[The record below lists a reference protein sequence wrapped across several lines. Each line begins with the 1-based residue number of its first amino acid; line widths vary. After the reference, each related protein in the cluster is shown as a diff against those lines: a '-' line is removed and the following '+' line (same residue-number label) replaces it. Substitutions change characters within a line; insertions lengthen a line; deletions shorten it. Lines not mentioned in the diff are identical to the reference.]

1 MTRAR
6 VWKPHHRFVR
16 IMQGTDNQ
24 HNKKESEEHRLRF
37 DASTRRHA
45 NQAMFPTAQ
54 LVWRVR
60 VRDLHD
66 GARVGASRGRTVRPR
81 RRLGV
86 MGFRIFAAAALR
98 DAAERR
104 PARHLNAP
112 AAAVAEAWT
121 TERLSR
127 LGPDISS
134 PPLVFMVT
142 GHRAWRG
149 GAGGSALSSST
160 LSSVVRRGDRV
171 FGWPVGDV
179 GCLATGYRRCLWLGI
194 SPTLWLRSYRSQ
206 LFLLDDRTLRKL
218 FLEANGKCQVVV
230 GSKGICG

>member
-1 MTRAR
+1 MPRMTRAR

-134 PPLVFMVT
+134 PPLVFMVR
-142 GHRAWRG
+142 GEAARGALRSLPQHFPAWCG
-149 GAGGSALSSST
+149 EAT
-160 LSSVVRRGDRV
+160 
-171 FGWPVGDV
+171 
-179 GCLATGYRRCLWLGI
+179 GCLAGLLGTSAAWLLATDDACGSASLLPCGYG
-194 SPTLWLRSYRSQ
+194 PTDPSCSFWTTEHY
-206 LFLLDDRTLRKL
+206 
-218 FLEANGKCQVVV
+218 ANYFWKQMANAR
-230 GSKGICG
+230 